1 MSDFIVY
8 FIYFIY
14 EVYMAKY
21 TVPKINF
28 TEIDNSI
35 RTVSEPGIGIGA
47 IVIKSNKGPVN
58 MRTVSRNYGEFKEI
72 FGPPEALDDYGHFAA
87 ENYLAN
93 SNQLYAVRA
102 TMGDEQYSQIQYAF
116 PNASSKGQNL
126 SPDTAVF
133 KYVDNEGLYDLK
145 LTQPLSAVT
154 LVDALI
160 ANDKSKDIPEDE
172 RQEWIIDDV
181 TYSGFSLKQ
190 EANWAVISDIKTE
203 KTESIV
209 YKKGPNNIV
218 EKGIHVVYPTLVDI
232 SANPLK
238 LDTTLMITN
247 EAWEKNANLTFRDI
261 TVSNS
266 KMNDKTVFP
275 DDTGVKVSFTIPST
289 DTMDSANHR
298 VQFVG
303 EYSAVS
309 AWADPDKTTT
319 EIAYSA
325 IFKSNNFY
333 VPSAFTALNEITVDE
348 EEFNT
353 NGYGKLNCQ
362 KLELLDWDDVSVKK
376 TYYIDSDFVDEKTEK
391 GQAHGLYFREYGR
404 EDDTYTLIGEHAF
417 TLDEPT
423 EDDPV
428 GLIYCKPFE
437 AMYVDTNQPTVP
449 TSTGDKPI
457 DTRTCKK
464 ICFDMANEYGLSNVS
479 DILSYFYLRYF
490 DIKENV
496 VVEKIIREEINQEEK
511 NADHIED
518 DLFWLYSEKDSN
530 KTTIVSVFKADSPE
544 LAQLPIQEDYEY
556 TETVKVNDNS
566 DETYEEVTRV
576 NPIVAQPS
584 SYLFNSV
591 DKTYADGYTLETST
605 EDEPGNG
612 DIEHYQSNFDGQFV
626 IASLGP
632 GKYGNDIGVSIITAE
647 CSEIPALNHR
657 NAFNWKWKYDDED
670 QVKDDSEGWNEN
682 SMDLTWK
689 KVFRINVYAKTPSQ
703 TAKLAWG
710 TGMEALTKDPI
721 EYFLV
726 SLDPYAKDAE
736 GNSLYA
742 PTVVNGHSDYIY
754 ISRASAA
761 IAKAG
766 SVYQQPKQTYA
777 IYQLTGG
784 KNSQKNEIKE
794 KTAALSLYRDVNL
807 ADIDILFNCEAIES
821 FGARAPKYIAH
832 QRTIGQIA
840 ADRTMDIGVIQVTA
854 KDDKTVK
861 QMVADGKQFSFNNG
875 TYVAMYGGYDKYYNG
890 DVGAWIYLPKSV
902 AGACVMAYCDNYVAT
917 WMAPAGVQRGQITY
931 THGQLKRLTDNEIG
945 ELYENNINTSKNC
958 GPAYGECLY
967 GQKTALKKLSS
978 LNRINVRRC
987 LNFIEK
993 NLKYALEPYLFQQNT
1008 PNTRASA
1015 KNVID
1020 SFLNR
1025 VKAGEGILAYST
1037 SVTEDKDDPHIMN
1050 VSIKVLPAEAIE
1062 FIDVKIFIEKDK
1074 SMVIEE

>member
-1 MSDFIVY
+1 
-8 FIYFIY
+8 
-14 EVYMAKY
+14 MAKY

-47 IVIKSNKGPVN
+47 IAIKSNKGPVN

-72 FGPPEALDDYGHFAA
+72 FGAPEALDDYGHFAA

-116 PNASSKGQNL
+116 PNASTMGQNL
-126 SPDTAVF
+126 SKDTGVF
-133 KYVDNEGLYDLK
+133 KYVDNEGSSDLK
-145 LTQPLSAVT
+145 LLEPLSGVT
-154 LVDALI
+154 TVDPLVT
-160 ANDKSKDIPEDE
+160 KD
-172 RQEWIIDDV
+172 RTTGLSEWLYDTDDV
-181 TYSGFSLKQ
+181 PSGTGFSLKQ
-190 EANWAVISDIKTE
+190 KAEWYQFTDIKSE
-203 KTESIV
+203 RTESIV
-209 YKKGPNNIV
+209 YKVGPNNVADTGMHI
-218 EKGIHVVYPTLVDI
+218 VYPTLVDV
-232 SANPLK
+232 SATPLK
-238 LDTTLMITN
+238 LDTTLMIRD
-247 EAWEKNANLTFRDI
+247 EAWKNNSLTYRDI
-261 TVSNS
+261 NVSNS
-266 KMNDKTVFP
+266 KMKDEQHYP
-275 DDTGVKVSFTIPST
+275 GHAGVKISFTIPST
-289 DTMDSANHR
+289 DTLDAVNHR
-298 VQFVG
+298 CQFIA
-303 EYSAVS
+303 EYSEASVF
-309 AWADPDKTTT
+309 ANPDN
-319 EIAYSA
+319 ANSA
-325 IFKSNNFY
+325 IKYKDLFTSKYFY
-333 VPSAFTALNEITVDE
+333 MPDFFQAFDDGPYQDE
-348 EEFNT
+348 DDFNAS
-353 NGYGKLNCQ
+353 GYGLLNCQ
-362 KLELLDWDDVSVKK
+362 KLELTDWDDVSVKK
-376 TYYIDSDFVDEKTEK
+376 TYYVDKFNEEQELPEDAKRAT
-391 GQAHGLYFREYGR
+391 GVYFKEYGR
-404 EDDTYTLIGEHAF
+404 QDNTYTLIGKHSLAIGQDPN
-417 TLDEPT
+417 LDDTVE
-423 EDDPV
+423 
-428 GLIYCKPFE
+428 LLYCKSIKV
-437 AMYVDTNQPTVP
+437 MYADTEQPKLP
-449 TSTGDKPI
+449 NSSKYI
-457 DTRTCKK
+457 DTRKCKK
-464 ICFDMANEYGLSNVS
+464 IALDMANEYGLG
-479 DILSYFYLRYF
+479 DISEIFDCFYLRYY
-490 DIKENV
+490 DIKADEV
-496 VVEKIIREEINQEEK
+496 IEKIIREDITTDENKAQHLEE
-511 NADHIED
+511 
-518 DLFWLYSEKDSN
+518 DLFWLFSEKDSK
-530 KTTIVSVFKADSPE
+530 KTTIVSVFKGDLPE
-544 LAQLPIQEDYEY
+544 NAQLPIQEDYVYKKPLPYNEG
-556 TETVKVNDNS
+556 TE
-566 DETYEEVTRV
+566 EIRV

-647 CSEIPALNHR
+647 CSEIEALNHR
-657 NAFNWKWKYDDED
+657 NAFMWKYKYDDED
-670 QVKDDSEGWNEN
+670 LVDNDPEGWDEN
-682 SMDLTWK
+682 TNDLTWK

-710 TGMEALTKDPI
+710 NGMEALTKDPI
-721 EYFLV
+721 ESWFV
-726 SLDPYAKDAE
+726 SLDPYAKDTE

-754 ISRASAA
+754 VSRASASV
-761 IAKAG
+761 AKAG
-766 SVYQQPKQTYA
+766 SKYQQPKQTYA

-807 ADIDILFNCEAIES
+807 ADIDILFNTEAIES
-821 FGARAPKYIAH
+821 FGARAQKYIAH
-832 QRTIGQIA
+832 QKTIGQIA
-840 ADRTMDIGVIQVTA
+840 IDRTMDIGVIQVTA

-875 TYVAMYGGYDKYYNG
+875 TYVAMYAGYDKYYNS

-931 THGQLKRLTDNEIG
+931 THGQLKKLTDNEVG
-945 ELYENNINTSKNC
+945 ELYINNINTSKNC

-967 GQKTALKKLSS
+967 GQKTALKKNSS

-993 NLKYALEPYLFQQNT
+993 NLKYSLEPYLFQQNT

-1025 VKAGEGILAYST
+1025 VKAGEGILAYAT
-1037 SVTEDKDDPHIMN
+1037 SVTEDKDDSHIMN

-1074 SMVIEE
+1074 SMVIEES

>member
-1 MSDFIVY
+1 
-8 FIYFIY
+8 
-14 EVYMAKY
+14 MAKY

-47 IVIKSNKGPVN
+47 IAIKSNKGPVN

-116 PNASSKGQNL
+116 PNASTKGQNL
-126 SPDTAVF
+126 SKDTGVF
-133 KYVDNEGLYDLK
+133 KYVDNEGLSDLK
-145 LTQPLSAVT
+145 LLQPLSGVT
-154 LVDALI
+154 TVQPLVDKVSVSGTQI
-160 ANDKSKDIPEDE
+160 S
-172 RQEWIIDDV
+172 EWLYDTEV
-181 TYSGFSLKQ
+181 PSGTGFSLKQ
-190 EANWAVISDIKTE
+190 KAEWDQITDIKTE
-203 KTESIV
+203 RTESII
-209 YKKGPNNIV
+209 YKVGPNNV
-218 EKGIHVVYPTLVDI
+218 AEKGINIVYPTLVDV
-232 SANPLK
+232 SATPLK
-238 LDTTLMITN
+238 LDTTLMIRQD
-247 EAWEKNANLTFRDI
+247 AWDNNSIKYRDI
-261 TVSNS
+261 NVSNS
-266 KMNDKTVFP
+266 KMRDELHYP
-275 DDTGVKVSFTIPST
+275 GHAGVKISFTIPST
-289 DTMDSANHR
+289 DTMDAVNHN
-298 VQFVG
+298 VQFVA
-303 EYSAVS
+303 EYSAAS
-309 AWADPDKTTT
+309 GFADPDKVNEPITYK
-319 EIAYSA
+319 EIFTSKY
-325 IFKSNNFY
+325 FY
-333 VPSAFTALNEITVDE
+333 MPEAFP
-348 EEFNT
+348 EFNNQPYET
-353 NGYGKLNCQ
+353 EDQFNSKGYGKVNCE
-362 KLELLDWDDVSVKK
+362 KLELTDWDDVSVKK
-376 TYYIDSDFVDEKTEK
+376 VFYVDRFPLDE
-391 GQAHGLYFREYGR
+391 QANVDKSANGVYFKEYGR
-404 EDDTYTLIGEHAF
+404 QDNTYTLIGKHSLSIGQDEN
-417 TLDEPT
+417 LDKAT
-423 EDDPV
+423 D
-428 GLIYCKPFE
+428 LLYCKSIKV
-437 AMYVDTNQPTVP
+437 MYADET
-449 TSTGDKPI
+449 KPQLPNSSKYI

-464 ICFDMANEYGLSNVS
+464 IAFDMANEYGLS
-479 DILSYFYLRYF
+479 DISEIFDCFYLRYF
-490 DIKENV
+490 DIKENAV
-496 VVEKIIREEINQEEK
+496 IEKIIREDITTDENKLQ
-511 NADHIED
+511 HIEE
-518 DLFWLYSEKDSN
+518 DLFWLYSEKDSK
-530 KTTIVSVFKADSPE
+530 KTTIVSVFKGDLPE
-544 LAQLPIQEDYEY
+544 NAQLPIQEDYVFKDPIIKDGVDLG
-556 TETVKVNDNS
+556 TE
-566 DETYEEVTRV
+566 EIRV

-647 CSEIPALNHR
+647 CSEIEALNHR
-657 NAFNWKWKYDDED
+657 NAFMWKYKYDDED
-670 QVKDDSEGWNEN
+670 LVDNDPEGWDEN
-682 SMDLTWK
+682 TNDLTWK

-710 TGMEALTKDPI
+710 NGMEALTKDPI
-721 EYFLV
+721 ESWFV
-726 SLDPYAKDAE
+726 SLDPYAKDTE

-754 ISRASAA
+754 VSRASASV
-761 IAKAG
+761 AKAG
-766 SVYQQPKQTYA
+766 SKYQQPKQTYA

-794 KTAALSLYRDVNL
+794 KSAALSLYRDVNL
-807 ADIDILFNCEAIES
+807 ADIDILFNTEAIES
-821 FGARAPKYIAH
+821 FGARAQKYIAH
-832 QRTIGQIA
+832 QKTIGQIA
-840 ADRTMDIGVIQVTA
+840 IDRTMDIGVIQVTA

-875 TYVAMYGGYDKYYNG
+875 TYVAMYAGYDKYYNS

-931 THGQLKRLTDNEIG
+931 THGQLKKLTDNEVG
-945 ELYENNINTSKNC
+945 ELYINNINTSKNC

-967 GQKTALKKLSS
+967 GQKTALKKNSS

-993 NLKYALEPYLFQQNT
+993 NLKYSLEPYLFQQNT

-1025 VKAGEGILAYST
+1025 VKAGEGILAYAT

-1074 SMVIEE
+1074 SMVIEES

>member
-1 MSDFIVY
+1 
-8 FIYFIY
+8 
-14 EVYMAKY
+14 MAKY

-47 IVIKSNKGPVN
+47 IAIKSNKGPVN

-72 FGPPEALDDYGHFAA
+72 FGAPEALDDYGHFAA

-116 PNASSKGQNL
+116 PNASTKGQNL
-126 SPDTAVF
+126 SKDTGVF
-133 KYVDNEGLYDLK
+133 KYVDNEGLSDLK
-145 LTQPLSAVT
+145 LLQPLSGVT
-154 LVDALI
+154 TVQPLVDKVSVDGTQI
-160 ANDKSKDIPEDE
+160 S
-172 RQEWIIDDV
+172 EWLYDTEV
-181 TYSGFSLKQ
+181 PSGTGFSLKQ
-190 EANWAVISDIKTE
+190 KAEWDQITDIKTE
-203 KTESIV
+203 RTESII
-209 YKKGPNNIV
+209 YKVGPNNV
-218 EKGIHVVYPTLVDI
+218 AEKGINIVYPTLVDV
-232 SANPLK
+232 SATPLK
-238 LDTTLMITN
+238 LDTTLMIRQD
-247 EAWEKNANLTFRDI
+247 AWDNNSIKYRDI
-261 TVSNS
+261 NVSNS
-266 KMNDKTVFP
+266 KMRDELHYP
-275 DDTGVKVSFTIPST
+275 GHAGVKISFTIPST
-289 DTMDSANHR
+289 DTMDAVNHN
-298 VQFVG
+298 VQFVA
-303 EYSAVS
+303 EYSAAS
-309 AWADPDKTTT
+309 AFADPDNVNEPITYQ
-319 EIAYSA
+319 EIFTSKY
-325 IFKSNNFY
+325 FY
-333 VPSAFTALNEITVDE
+333 MPEAFP
-348 EEFNT
+348 EFDNQPYGSEDQF
-353 NGYGKLNCQ
+353 NSKGYGKVNCE
-362 KLELLDWDDVSVKK
+362 KLELTDWDDVSVKK
-376 TYYIDSDFVDEKTEK
+376 VFYVDRFPLDE
-391 GQAHGLYFREYGR
+391 QANVDKSANGVYFKEYGR
-404 EDDTYTLIGEHAF
+404 QDNTYTLIGKHSLSIGQDAN
-417 TLDEPT
+417 LDKAT
-423 EDDPV
+423 D
-428 GLIYCKPFE
+428 LLYCKSIKV
-437 AMYVDTNQPTVP
+437 MYADETQPKLP
-449 TSTGDKPI
+449 NSTKYI

-464 ICFDMANEYGLSNVS
+464 IAFDMANEYGLG
-479 DILSYFYLRYF
+479 DISEIFDCFYLRYF
-490 DIKENV
+490 DIKENAV
-496 VVEKIIREEINQEEK
+496 IEKIIREDITTDENKLQ
-511 NADHIED
+511 HIEE
-518 DLFWLYSEKDSN
+518 DLFWLYSEKDSK
-530 KTTIVSVFKADSPE
+530 KTTIVSVFKGDLPE
-544 LAQLPIQEDYEY
+544 NAQLPIQEDYVY
-556 TETVKVNDNS
+556 KDPIIGPQGQDLGTE
-566 DETYEEVTRV
+566 EIRV

-647 CSEIPALNHR
+647 CSEIEALNHR
-657 NAFNWKWKYDDED
+657 NAFMWKYKYDDED
-670 QVKDDSEGWNEN
+670 LVDNDPEGWDEN
-682 SMDLTWK
+682 TNDLTWK

-710 TGMEALTKDPI
+710 NGMEALTKDPI
-721 EYFLV
+721 ESWFV
-726 SLDPYAKDAE
+726 SLDPYAKDTE

-754 ISRASAA
+754 VSRASATV
-761 IAKAG
+761 AKAG
-766 SVYQQPKQTYA
+766 SKYQQPKQTYA

-807 ADIDILFNCEAIES
+807 ADIDILFNTEAIES
-821 FGARAPKYIAH
+821 FGARAQKYIAH
-832 QRTIGQIA
+832 QKTIGQIA
-840 ADRTMDIGVIQVTA
+840 IDRTMDIGVIQVTA

-875 TYVAMYGGYDKYYNG
+875 TYVAMYAGYDKYYNS

-931 THGQLKRLTDNEIG
+931 THGQLKKLTDNEVG
-945 ELYENNINTSKNC
+945 ELYINNINTSKNC

-967 GQKTALKKLSS
+967 GQKTALKKNSS

-993 NLKYALEPYLFQQNT
+993 NLKYSLEPYLFQQNT

-1025 VKAGEGILAYST
+1025 VKAGEGILAYAT

-1074 SMVIEE
+1074 SMVIEEE

>member
-1 MSDFIVY
+1 MSDFNVY

-47 IVIKSNKGPVN
+47 IAIKSNKGPVN

-72 FGPPEALDDYGHFAA
+72 FGAPEALDDYGHFAA

-116 PNASSKGQNL
+116 PNASTMGQNL
-126 SPDTAVF
+126 SKDTAVF
-133 KYVDNEGLYDLK
+133 KFNDNEGTSDLK
-145 LTQPLSAVT
+145 LVQQLDNVT
-154 LVDALI
+154 VTTNLI
-160 ANDKSKDIPEDE
+160 KEYDDKILKTKTA
-172 RQEWIIDDV
+172 EWIVDEAA
-181 TYSGFSLKQ
+181 TSATSGYSLKQ
-190 EANWAVISDIKTE
+190 EALWANITDIKTE
-203 KTESIV
+203 RTENIV
-209 YKKGPNNIV
+209 FKIGPNNV
-218 EKGIHVVYPTLVDI
+218 AEEGKHVVYPTLVDV
-232 SANPLK
+232 SGNTLK
-238 LDTTLMITN
+238 LDTNLMIRD
-247 EAWEKNANLTFRDI
+247 EAWKNGTLQYADI
-261 TVSNS
+261 VVNNS
-266 KMNDKTVFP
+266 KMTDKSNP
-275 DDTGVKVSFTIPST
+275 ELSAHEGVKISFTVPSK
-289 DTMDSANHR
+289 DTIDGINHR
-298 VQFVG
+298 VQYVA

-309 AWADPDKTTT
+309 GIQNADDKSKT
-319 EIAYSA
+319 IGYSDL
-325 IFKSNNFY
+325 FKS
-333 VPSAFTALNEITVDE
+333 SAFYIPDNYTALDE
-348 EEFNT
+348 VEDSENKFNT
-353 NGYGKLNCQ
+353 NGYGILKCQ
-362 KLELLDWDDVSVKK
+362 KWELLDWDDVSVRK
-376 TYYIDSDFVDEKTEK
+376 TYYVDSDFIKEEI
-391 GQAHGLYFREYGR
+391 GPAYGIYFKEYGR
-404 EDDTYTLIGEHAF
+404 QDNTFALAGQHEFDGETGADKHLVFCSA
-417 TLDEPT
+417 
-423 EDDPV
+423 
-428 GLIYCKPFE
+428 CS
-437 AMYVDTNQPTVP
+437 AMYLNDTP
-449 TSTGDKPI
+449 TSAF
-457 DTRTCKK
+457 DTRSPKK
-464 ICFDMANEYGLSNVS
+464 IVMDMANEYGLGDVS
-479 DILSYFYLRYF
+479 ELNNYYYMKYF
-490 DIKENV
+490 DIKENDV
-496 VVEKIIREEINQEEK
+496 IEKIVVEDITSDTNEK
-511 NADHIED
+511 KHIEK
-518 DLFWLYSEKDSN
+518 DLFWLYSEKESQ
-530 KTTIVSVFKADSPE
+530 KQSIVSVFKADFPE
-544 LAQLPIQEDYEY
+544 LAQLPIQEDYEAHVY
-556 TETVKVNDNS
+556 ND
-566 DETYEEVTRV
+566 EMKYEEVIKV

-647 CSEIPALNHR
+647 CSEIEALNHR
-657 NAFNWKWKYDDED
+657 NAFMWKYKYDDED
-670 QVKDDSEGWNEN
+670 LVDADPEGWDEN
-682 SMDLTWK
+682 SRDLTWK

-710 TGMEALTKDPI
+710 NGMEALTKDPI
-721 EYFLV
+721 ESWFV
-726 SLDPYAKDAE
+726 SLDPYAKDTE

-754 ISRASAA
+754 VSRASASV
-761 IAKAG
+761 AKAG
-766 SVYQQPKQTYA
+766 SKYQQPKQTYA

-821 FGARAPKYIAH
+821 FGARAQKYIAH

-875 TYVAMYGGYDKYYNG
+875 TYVAMYAGYDKYYNG

-931 THGQLKRLTDNEIG
+931 THGQLKKLTDNEVG
-945 ELYENNINTSKNC
+945 ELYINNINTSKNC

-967 GQKTALKKLSS
+967 GQKTALKKNSS

-1025 VKAGEGILAYST
+1025 VKAGEGILAYAT

-1074 SMVIEE
+1074 SMVVEEG

>member
-1 MSDFIVY
+1 
-8 FIYFIY
+8 
-14 EVYMAKY
+14 MAKY

-47 IVIKSNKGPVN
+47 IAIKSNKGPVN

-72 FGPPEALDDYGHFAA
+72 FGAPEALDDYGHFAA

-116 PNASSKGQNL
+116 PNASTKGQNL
-126 SPDTAVF
+126 SKDTAVF
-133 KYVDNEGLYDLK
+133 KFVDNEGLYDLK
-145 LTQPLSAVT
+145 LTQQVSAVN
-154 LVDALI
+154 LVEPLITPSETPEGEYVAEWNLDDA
-160 ANDKSKDIPEDE
+160 
-172 RQEWIIDDV
+172 
-181 TYSGFSLKQ
+181 TYSGYSLRQ
-190 EANWAVISDIKTE
+190 EANWAYITDIKTE
-203 KTESIV
+203 RTESIV
-209 YKKGPNNIV
+209 YKLGPNNIAESGV
-218 EKGIHVVYPTLVDI
+218 HIVYPTMVDV
-232 SANPLK
+232 SGNTLK
-238 LDTTLMITN
+238 TDTNLMIRDIP
-247 EAWEKNANLTFRDI
+247 WNAESNLTFRDI
-261 TVSNS
+261 TVNNS
-266 KMNDKTVFP
+266 QMKDASQYPNDV
-275 DDTGVKVSFTIPST
+275 GVKVSFTIPST
-289 DTMDSANHR
+289 DTMDSVNHR
-298 VQFVG
+298 VSFIG

-309 AWADPDKTTT
+309 AWADPSKTTT
-319 EIAYSA
+319 KISYQE
-325 IFKSNNFY
+325 IFKAENFY
-333 VPSAFTALNEITVDE
+333 RPEVFEGMEDLITNPDAE
-348 EEFNT
+348 KTFNT
-353 NGYGKLNCQ
+353 KGYGILNCE

-376 TYYIDSDFVDEKTEK
+376 VYYIDKDFVDEKTEK
-391 GQAHGLYFREYGR
+391 GQAYGLFFKEFGR
-404 EDDTYTLIGEHAF
+404 EDETYTLIGEHNFWLTEPPTGDQSKAGF
-417 TLDEPT
+417 VFCRKFDVMYLDTKPL
-423 EDDPV
+423 EDDDHHK
-428 GLIYCKPFE
+428 IDE
-437 AMYVDTNQPTVP
+437 R
-449 TSTGDKPI
+449 TG
-457 DTRTCKK
+457 KK
-464 ICFDMANEYGLSNVS
+464 ICFDMANEYGLSDVS
-479 DILSYFYLRYF
+479 DITKYYYVRYF
-490 DIKENV
+490 DIKENAV
-496 VVEKIIREEINQEEK
+496 IEKIVLEEIK
-511 NADHIED
+511 NNDSDEHIEK

-530 KTTIVSVFKADSPE
+530 KTTIVSVFKASSPD
-544 LAQLPIQEDYEY
+544 LAQLPIQEDYTY
-556 TETVKVNDNS
+556 TDHPDPNDK
-566 DETYEEVTRV
+566 TIEEVIKV

-647 CSEIPALNHR
+647 CSEIPALNSQ
-657 NAFNWKWKYDDED
+657 NAFMWKWKYDDED
-670 QVKDDSEGWNEN
+670 QVKADTAPWDDNPL
-682 SMDLTWK
+682 DLTWK

-710 TGMEALTKDPI
+710 TGMEALNKDPI
-721 EYFLV
+721 ESWFV
-726 SLDPYAKDAE
+726 SLDPYAKDSE

-761 IAKAG
+761 IAKSG
-766 SVYQQPKQTYA
+766 TIYQQPKQTYA

-821 FGARAPKYIAH
+821 FGARAQKYIAH

-875 TYVAMYGGYDKYYNG
+875 TYVAMYAGYDKYYNG

-931 THGQLKRLTDNEIG
+931 THGQLKKLTDNEVG
-945 ELYENNINTSKNC
+945 ELYINNINTSKNC

-967 GQKTALKKLSS
+967 GQKTALKKNSS

-1025 VKAGEGILAYST
+1025 VKAGEGILAYAT

-1074 SMVIEE
+1074 SMVIEES